1 MDRHERGWS
10 CLERVSAG
18 GAAGEVRQGRAFRAV
33 PHEGCFCDCCCSNS
47 SALQEC
53 VGQSTKLGAG
63 SAGHADTKS
72 CLGSPPLVQ
81 SSMAHGSHGERCP
94 PLLWVSG
101 CWKMLLTGP
110 RVLRGLTA
118 ACYPPGWCQPSHRAD
133 PLPCHPAQE
142 RKTNLSA
149 KRHRSVPAGKAAGDP
164 GNAGRHAK
172 GGAPHTRRGVPVRC
186 PAAAGAW
193 RAGITVSTLSGLC
206 SCVSVNP
213 PGVSAK
219 RRLIQLK

>member
-1 MDRHERGWS
+1 MPGMLTPR
-10 CLERVSAG
+10 
-18 GAAGEVRQGRAFRAV
+18 AALA
-33 PHEGCFCDCCCSNS
+33 
-47 SALQEC
+47 
-53 VGQSTKLGAG
+53 
-63 SAGHADTKS
+63 
-72 CLGSPPLVQ
+72 
-81 SSMAHGSHGERCP
+81 
-94 PLLWVSG
+94 PLLWGSLA
-101 CWKMLLTGP
+101 WP
-110 RVLRGLTA
+110 TA
-118 ACYPPGWCQPSHRAD
+118 ATGRGAHPFCGSAAAGKCSSRAPVSSVGSQLPAAPRGWCQPSHRAD
-133 PLPCHPAQE
+133 PLPCHPARE

-164 GNAGRHAK
+164 GNGGRHAK
-172 GGAPHTRRGVPVRC
+172 GGAPRTRRGVPVRC